1 MIVLAAIVPHSPL
14 LAPSIGKEHREKLA
28 DTLNAYEELA
38 QSLYLAKPE
47 TIVMLSPHAPMYPD
61 AFSGNVAQTF
71 KGTLKE
77 FGDHGTE
84 FPIKADF
91 LLLDHI
97 HRHMRDNNIPF
108 TMTSAEELD
117 YATTIPLLFLLKNLP
132 NVKLIPIGM
141 SGLDAQKHYQFGEE
155 LKNVIHAESR
165 RVAVIA
171 SADLSHTSNSNSPE
185 GVTPEGELFDRT
197 VRQNAV
203 ALDAAGLLAMDANML
218 EKAKQSGH
226 KPIVTLMGCL
236 KDINCKAKELC
247 YEAPF
252 GVGMMTTRYDLA

>member
-14 LAPSIGKEHREKLA
+14 LAPTIGKEHREKLS
-28 DTLNAYEELA
+28 DTLNAFEELS
-38 QSLYLAKPE
+38 QSLYLAKPD
-47 TIVMLSPHAPMYPD
+47 TIVILSPHAPMYPD
-61 AFSGNVAQTF
+61 AFSGNIAPTF
-71 KGTLKE
+71 KGSLKE

-84 FPIKADF
+84 LPIKADF

-97 HRHMRDNNIPF
+97 HRHMRDHGMPF

-117 YATTIPLLFLLKNLP
+117 YATTIPLLFLNKNLP

-141 SGLDAQKHYQFGEE
+141 SGLDIQKHYAFGEE
-155 LKNVIHAESR
+155 LKNVLHAESR
-165 RVAVIA
+165 RVAIIA
-171 SADLSHTSNSNSPE
+171 SADLSHTASNSSPE
-185 GVTPEGELFDRT
+185 GLTEEGMQFDKTMREKSLS
-197 VRQNAV
+197 
-203 ALDAAGLLAMDANML
+203 LDAAGMLSMDAGML

-236 KDINCKAKELC
+236 KDMNCKAKELS

-252 GVGMMTTRYDLA
+252 GVGMMTVRYDLA